1 MLKRFNV
8 QLVLLTGFALLGAL
22 SASSQPASSETGE
35 TDPQT
40 LRAILVELRA
50 LHNDVRLTAISQIQL
65 TELQTQQA
73 VVNAATERVSNAR
86 LQLSNLQSD
95 EKRAA
100 ADVSRAEDLVSG
112 ATDASV
118 KAAIS
123 QEIDHLRAGLA
134 GLKSKEEG
142 LDTSLQE
149 AEGQLRA
156 AQDTLDGIQKDLDAT
171 VKKLRPVAGTP

>member
-1 MLKRFNV
+1 
-8 QLVLLTGFALLGAL
+8 
-22 SASSQPASSETGE
+22 
-35 TDPQT
+35 
-40 LRAILVELRA
+40 
-50 LHNDVRLTAISQIQL
+50 
-65 TELQTQQA
+65 
-73 VVNAATERVSNAR
+73 
-86 LQLSNLQSD
+86 
-95 EKRAA
+95 
-100 ADVSRAEDLVSG
+100 VSRAEDLVSG